1 MKYKHIIWL
10 VVLILIVDQAIKIYI
25 KTHFYLGESVTVF
38 PHWFKL
44 CFIENEGMAFGMTL
58 MDSALGK
65 LLLTLFRL
73 AAVVFGFIWVRKLV
87 NKGHSKGLLICAAL
101 ILAGAAG
108 NLIDSMFYGMIFTD
122 DPMQVAHFVPLGHGY
137 APFLHG
143 RVVDMF
149 YFPLIDTNWPHW
161 VPIVGGKRFE
171 FFQPVFNLADASIS
185 IGVITLLL
193 FQKKFMQH
201 FQQDN
206 EMVLNHQK
214 ENNLGEAEKST
225 KSN

>member
-1 MKYKHIIWL
+1 MKYKHILWI
-10 VVLILIVDQAIKIYI
+10 VFLILLIDQAVKIYI
-25 KTHFYLGESVTVF
+25 KTHFYLGQSVTVF
-38 PHWFKL
+38 PDWFQL

-65 LLLTLFRL
+65 VLLTLFRL
-73 AAVVFGFIWVRKLV
+73 AAVIFGFFWIRQLVR
-87 NKGHSKGLLICAAL
+87 KGHSKGLLICAAL

-122 DPMQVAHFVPLGHGY
+122 EPMMVAHFVPLGKGY

-149 YFPLIDTNWPHW
+149 YFPIIDSNWPQW
-161 VPIVGGKRFE
+161 MPVIGGRPLRFFE
-171 FFQPVFNLADASIS
+171 PVFNLADASIS

-193 FQKKFMQH
+193 FQKKFMHHHLEAMEEQREKMREEP
-201 FQQDN
+201 QQN
-206 EMVLNHQK
+206 QVIN
-214 ENNLGEAEKST
+214 
-225 KSN
+225 

>member
-1 MKYKHIIWL
+1 MKYKHILWI
-10 VVLILIVDQAIKIYI
+10 VFLILLIDQVIKIYI

-38 PHWFKL
+38 PNWFQL
-44 CFIENEGMAFGMTL
+44 SFIENEGMAFGMTL
-58 MDSALGK
+58 MDSDAGK

-73 AAVVFGFIWVRKLV
+73 GAVVFGFFWVRKLV
-87 NKGHSKGLLICAAL
+87 NRGYSNGLLVCAGL

-149 YFPLIDTNWPHW
+149 YFPIVDTVWPSW
-161 VPIVGGKRFE
+161 LPIIGGRPFRFFE
-171 FFQPVFNLADASIS
+171 PVFNLADASIS
-185 IGVITLLL
+185 VGVITLLL
-193 FQKKFMQH
+193 FQKRFLPLQASHSAKV
-201 FQQDN
+201 N
-206 EMVLNHQK
+206 ENAGDESQK
-214 ENNLGEAEKST
+214 NTFVN
-225 KSN
+225 